1 MARTGLRMMPTFPP
15 LPLKFRKAGFPSL
28 RLQGQYVRRAFLSTA
43 CPPRRTVCIR
53 PSCISL
59 PVSSSPR
66 SESRDA
72 VRWCTTVQ
80 AVETALPQ
88 GSSLRSGLCCPGPSP
103 LNRPHPSHSQAQRD
117 FAAERLIRAALAVRQ
132 TCTPRR
138 PTSGSVL
145 SLACCLDMSSSG
157 TPGSSSVTSIQSVHR
172 RHWPSTSLEGLGA
185 SHAPHPPLS
194 WGSLISGLHY
204 GSLSLRPADL
214 LALLSERAKL
224 SPSPRG
230 LLLPGFRRIGHPHR
244 RRV

>member
-1 MARTGLRMMPTFPP
+1 
-15 LPLKFRKAGFPSL
+15 
-28 RLQGQYVRRAFLSTA
+28 
-43 CPPRRTVCIR
+43 
-53 PSCISL
+53 
-59 PVSSSPR
+59 
-66 SESRDA
+66 

-145 SLACCLDMSSSG
+145 SLAYCLDMSSSG

-204 GSLSLRPADL
+204 GSLSLRVRVGIMIARDPLHRSGQAAFPHPA
-214 LALLSERAKL
+214 LASGMDDQPL
-224 SPSPRG
+224 RG
-230 LLLPGFRRIGHPHR
+230 IRMNNAGWGQPAGN
-244 RRV
+244 